1 MSTTA
6 TTPSSWPNAMNM
18 EVAKLLGD
26 TVTKLAGIS
35 QKATQSFDTKMLP
48 GQGAARKYMTE
59 HPLAHQRDRFTASAG
74 ASAKDGL
81 TVFAENAAIYLPGD
95 NELHGVDEVIGW
107 GCAMRPEEEGKD
119 FYATHQLNKENPFA
133 TLPDAK
139 TDVSLKTLLSIG
151 GIHQVKCPKDGEDPE
166 DAEPITKV
174 TCIELKGNSENAQS
188 QFYFPAQNW
197 VPSFP
202 MIRLTS
208 KDQVKAANDSPLTPK
223 GDYKIGDYAPDV
235 KGFYLQWANCT
246 QTIAQMLCDESD
258 AEFELPSGCSLK
270 QAADGYLA
278 SVKDYVSKHPE
289 YSKKLE
295 DDVLDLLEIQ
305 GEPTKVSEVISS
317 LSSILPAY
325 RDSYVFLNSKATS
338 AYDPKHPLAL
348 QNLNAH
354 YQMWIMKSMDDLN
367 GKEYPTMAMIRAY
380 AMAHDAFALAI
391 RRVSKGGAYFEWPA
405 GPLVRRGEKTK
416 TGREK
421 LDDVLS
427 TYSVIDQVKFL
438 LTYTSSA
445 MKRTHDGLWRAFN
458 TSKAKA
464 PTKQAKIADFQ
475 REIAELKKEVQPHLF
490 LVMDYAV
497 RMNNKVARAMD
508 KSFEHLPSDLKGY
521 EIFAEE
527 RARASLSEAISMGT
541 WVVYHLNK
549 NPKQAKPEYMKIT
562 DAEIQMMLANSA
574 KSGLSP
580 TFADDLRKEIAKE
593 HEISFFTTLDKYN
606 GVCQK
611 TKGHTISFVNVR
623 TNQKVPH
630 QFIAW
635 ETMAN
640 GEQTI
645 KIDMKAMEAAGKG
658 GDDFDALKADQKAGY
673 LVAEC
678 DNVIMVDG
686 SRPYILPA
694 APLTKE
700 QFDKMLGSLKKS
712 DPSKGSLWFKAQG
725 RMVTADPRA
734 IERFTK
740 AGATVPVIG
749 DIDHNTKTRKF
760 GVKNLDETSGIARPE
775 KIDKE
780 TYNRVTKGL

>member
-1 MSTTA
+1 
-6 TTPSSWPNAMNM
+6 MNM

-95 NELHGVDEVIGW
+95 NELHGVQDVW
-107 GCAMRPEEEGKD
+107 KCAMNPTKSN
-119 FYATHQLNKENPFA
+119 YYTTHKIDDKSKPFA
-133 TLPDAK
+133 NLADKGPK
-139 TDVSLKTLLSIG
+139 ELLSFG
-151 GIHQVKCPKDGEDPE
+151 GIHQVKCPKDGQDPE
-166 DAEPITKV
+166 EAEEQTKI
-174 TCIELKGNSENAQS
+174 TCIELKGNADGAKSE
-188 QFYFPAQNW
+188 FFFPAQNW

-202 MIRLTS
+202 MIRLIS
-208 KDQVKAANDSPLTPK
+208 KDQVRAANESPLITK
-223 GDYKIGDYAPDV
+223 SDYKIGDYAPDV
-235 KGFYLQWANCT
+235 KGFYLQWSDCS

-258 AEFELPSGCSLK
+258 AEFELPRGCKL
-270 QAADGYLA
+270 QDAVTGYVD
-278 SVKDYVSKHPE
+278 SVKAYASKHPNFKDVE
-289 YSKKLE
+289 SISDLKVTLANDKLPNK
-295 DDVLDLLEIQ
+295 
-305 GEPTKVSEVISS
+305 GETVSNVIVE
-317 LSSILPAY
+317 LATVLPAY

-367 GKEYPTMAMIRAY
+367 GQEYPTMAMIRAY
-380 AMAHDAFALAI
+380 AMAHDAFSLAI

-405 GPLVRRGEKTK
+405 GPLVRRGDKAK

-421 LDDVLS
+421 LDEVLS
-427 TYSVIDQVKFL
+427 TYPVIEQVKFL

-445 MKRTHDGLWRAFN
+445 MKRTHDGLWSAFG
-458 TSKAKA
+458 TSKSKSA
-464 PTKQAKIADFQ
+464 TKQAKIADFQ
-475 REIAELKKEVQPHLF
+475 RALAELKKEVQPHLF

-593 HEISFFTTLDKYN
+593 HEVNFFATLDKYN
-606 GVCQK
+606 GICQK

-645 KIDMKAMEAAGKG
+645 SIDGDSMKRAGKQQTEI
-658 GDDFDALKADQKAGY
+658 DALKKDQESGY

-694 APLTKE
+694 APLSKK
-700 QFDKMLGSLKKS
+700 QFDDMLESLS
-712 DPSKGSLWFKAQG
+712 IAEPSKGSLWFKAKG

-740 AGATVPVIG
+740 AGASVPVIG
-749 DIDHNTKTRKF
+749 DFEDTKEENF
-760 GVKNLDETSGIARPE
+760 GKTS
-775 KIDKE
+775 
-780 TYNRVTKGL
+780 TKGLSVPKGDEEDYNRIVKGL